1 MAKIFLTGM
10 TSAHCSSDLNSRSLN
25 FAGVMNKVLTL
36 AGHTVVWGNP
46 SVYMSKQQFSDYDA
60 VIVGV
65 SPATSLSSNR
75 IYGALHLIE
84 EFWGDDKLTLFV
96 DVPTVS
102 QIASSFKSFS
112 LNKESVTKPFFSSR
126 KEYDSVAGNEQIF
139 EKVFSASKRLG
150 NDDWANNT
158 IYPSL
163 PWKTRSLIKL
173 GSNAKSRLFKV
184 NLDSYLLSDYEIEGA
199 IEKVE
204 KWVCDQPKSKW
215 ATKIQSHLSLP
226 VVPMKWEKKID
237 DDQVFNQIARSS
249 AVLICP
255 DQRDGTYWNYQYIQ
269 AMNAGVPIATQW
281 QESYSMSDSW
291 GVLASNID
299 VMDESQ
305 RKFLAMA
312 QKESYSKTIPNKEL
326 SLYLLERVIGV
337 RKK

>member
-25 FAGVMNKVLTL
+25 FAGVMYKVLTL
-36 AGHTVVWGNP
+36 AGHNVVWGNP

-60 VIVGV
+60 VIVGI

-75 IYGALHLIE
+75 IYGALHLIK
-84 EFWGDDKLTLFV
+84 EFWGDEKLTLFV

-102 QIASSFKSFS
+102 QITASFKSFS
-112 LNKESVTKPFFSSR
+112 LSEESFTKPFFSSR
-126 KEYDSVAGNEQIF
+126 KEYDSVTGNREIF
-139 EKVFSASKRLG
+139 DKVFSAAQRLG
-150 NDDWANNT
+150 NEDWANNT

-173 GSNAKSRLFKV
+173 STSAKNRLFKV
-184 NLDSYLLSDYEIEGA
+184 NLDSYLLSDEALNLET
-199 IEKVE
+199 EKIE
-204 KWVCDQPKSKW
+204 KWVCDQPSSKW
-215 ATKIQSHLSLP
+215 AVNIQEHLALP

-237 DDQVFNQIARSS
+237 DAQVFSQIARSS
-249 AVLICP
+249 AALICP

-281 QESYSMSDSW
+281 QESYTVSESW

-299 VMDESQ
+299 AMNDNQ
-305 RKFLAMA
+305 RNFLAMA
-312 QKESYSKTIPNKEL
+312 QKESYSKAVPNQEL
-326 SLYLLERVIGV
+326 ALYLLERVIGV